1 MLDAARGGSSDH
13 NQLPS
18 AMRRCEYLRYSHSS
32 ASNCSIENT
41 RPMSIDRYVC
51 GLLATAVGANLA
63 RRPEHL
69 RVDFCVKSCE
79 LT

>member
-1 MLDAARGGSSDH
+1 MLDAAPRGSSDH

-18 AMRRCEYLRYSHSS
+18 AMRRCEYLRYSHSC

-41 RPMSIDRYVC
+41 HPYVDRPRRR
-51 GLLATAVGANLA
+51 GLLATAVGANRA
-63 RRPEHL
+63 RRPGHL

-79 LT
+79 LM